1 MGGYIAGATR
11 NILSRLPTGRREG
24 KGVNEKRQGLFP
36 SGRVYFAG
44 NIDQGLAALEHP
56 CDRVR
61 KCLVGQ
67 WFAHTM
73 HIAGASAR
81 FVQSQRPIP
90 DASACTPSHIASISS
105 FSKRACRVGY

>member
-1 MGGYIAGATR
+1 MGGYIAGGTL
-11 NILSRLPTGRREG
+11 NTSLSTTEGEAGGEGGGGREAPGSLPQWPRLH
-24 KGVNEKRQGLFP
+24 
-36 SGRVYFAG
+36 YIAG
-44 NIDQGLAALEHP
+44 NIDQGSAALELP

-81 FVQSQRPIP
+81 LAQS
-90 DASACTPSHIASISS
+90 
-105 FSKRACRVGY
+105 